1 MQTCCRAAGAEA
13 RVDLIAAD
21 TGADE
26 MVAQAMITKARA
38 QAGTVPKRR
47 GAVAS
52 C

>member
-1 MQTCCRAAGAEA
+1 MQTCCREAGAEA

-21 TGADE
+21 TDADE

-38 QAGTVPKRR
+38 QEVTVS
-47 GAVAS
+47 GCIGVVAS